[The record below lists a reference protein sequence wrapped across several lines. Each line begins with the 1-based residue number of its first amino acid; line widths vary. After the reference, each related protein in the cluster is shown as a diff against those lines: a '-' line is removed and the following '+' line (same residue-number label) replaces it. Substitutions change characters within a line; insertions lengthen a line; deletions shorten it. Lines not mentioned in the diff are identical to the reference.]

1 MKPEIFKSPFGK
13 ISYSLV
19 TSRKK
24 YKKFCKENGLEINS
38 QVASI
43 ECDACVV
50 THHNDGVHHCI
61 VVLLIQGEED
71 KNHLLSVLAHE
82 SVHVYQEFRDYI
94 GEESPG
100 PEFEAYTI
108 QEIFLNLITE
118 LDKQKNNSS
127 Q

>member
-24 YKKFCKENGLEINS
+24 YKKFCKEHDIEANK
-38 QVASI
+38 QVESV

-50 THHNDGVHHCI
+50 THHDDKKSHCV
-61 VVLLIQGEED
+61 VVLLVSKDSD
-71 KNHLLSVLAHE
+71 KNHFLGVLAHE
-82 SVHVYQEFRDYI
+82 AVHVYQEFRDYI
-94 GEESPG
+94 DESAPS

-108 QEIFLNLITE
+108 QEIFLNLINEYDRQT
-118 LDKQKNNSS
+118 N
-127 Q
+127 